1 MKHAK
6 LAVLVFLSLALGPLA
21 FGQAAVTSLRGTVSD
36 TSGGAV
42 AGAQV
47 DLDDRTNGS
56 HATATTG
63 TDGAYEF
70 PQLKPGSYTITVAT
84 GGGFAKQTKFAELL
98 VSQPATINFTLSVSS
113 SSTVVE
119 VNAEAQT
126 LNTTDATI
134 GNAVSNATIQAL
146 PMEGRNVPDLLSLQP
161 GVVYLGQQT
170 GAIRDQDS
178 RSGSVAGARS
188 DQTNITLDGIDN
200 NDQRQGYAFTGALRS
215 TLDSVEEFRVTTT
228 SSNADSGRS
237 SGAQVNMVTKSGTNN
252 FHGSAYEYNRNT
264 LFAANDW
271 FNKKAQLDSGLP
283 NKAGRLDRNTYGAS
297 LGGPIKKGKLF
308 FFLNY
313 EAQKTSE
320 NQQETLEVPTDS
332 FRQGIM
338 KYVAAD
344 KSIVSL
350 TPSQLASMDPGC
362 SGAGTCPW
370 GGGVDPNVLAV
381 LNKYPEPNGAAKG
394 DGLNTASFTWSAPNP
409 IKLNTYIA
417 KLDYTLST
425 KNRLYVRG
433 NLQGDHTLQPPEF
446 PGGTPSSTQIVTS
459 KGLAVGDSWFIRNNL
474 INDFRYGYIRQA
486 LDNIGSGNNSFVDFA
501 EISPFIAETR
511 TAVLNV
517 PVHNFVDDLT
527 WVKRKHTLQFGG
539 NFRIIHNN
547 TASNNTSFSSG
558 SMGAGLLNPASVANA
573 SNSTRTV
580 NLDPAGYGFKPVD
593 QGFATSYDNQVLTLA
608 GVISG
613 VTDNFNYKVAPDGSS
628 SALIAPG
635 SIIPRNFK
643 NNEYEW
649 YVQDSWRLKSNLT
662 ITFGVRHTLLQ
673 TPYEVNGQQVA
684 PSINVHDWFENR
696 GLAAAKGQ
704 IHQPSF
710 SFVTTGQSRGGKP
723 YWDMN
728 KNNFA
733 PRLSAAYSP
742 GYKSGLLGSIFGG
755 PGKTSIRA
763 GAGVY
768 YDHYGS
774 GIVDSFS
781 QFGSFGLTTGL
792 SMPQN
797 SYGIGNAPRY
807 TGINAIPSYAST
819 NITPPTA
826 TQHYPVTPPS
836 NVFGSGFAINYGVDD
851 KLKTP
856 YSIATD
862 MSVQRELG
870 RGFTFEAAFVGRYGR
885 HLLQQ
890 LDLASPTDYR
900 DPVSGMDYYTASQIL
915 DRAFDAGAT
924 TVAPVPFWEN
934 VFPYAA
940 QPGLTATQTIYNN
953 LFLVEHGNDIA
964 NPFYLDVICQ
974 YPSGA
979 PIGGSCPRNLFWS
992 NQYSSLYAWSSIGSS
1007 SYNAGQFMLRHAMSH
1022 GLQMDFGYTYSQSI
1036 DLGSDA
1042 ERTSTFGTTSTSSS
1056 INNKTTFSQIIDSWN
1071 PSKNRGPSDFDTRH
1085 IITMDWFYQLPF
1097 GHDKALASSAHGFTE
1112 ALIGGWQFSG
1122 LARWTSGFP
1131 FSVLSGLNGGWPTNW
1146 SWRSWMVQTA
1156 PIKTGLFHNAQ
1167 GDPMVFADPAALQA
1181 AIPTDTPWRTP
1192 YAGDAGNRNNFRG
1205 DGFFGIDVGLAK
1217 SWAIRENIALKFAW
1231 EVFNVTNSVRF
1242 DVNPNDSLGSLSSI
1256 GNLGVYS
1263 RTLTSPR
1270 VQQFSLRL
1278 SF

>member
-1 MKHAK
+1 MKYSK
-6 LAVLVFLSLALGPLA
+6 SVVVTSLSLGMAVLA
-21 FGQAAVTSLRGTVSD
+21 FGQAAVTSLRGTVTD
-36 TSGGAV
+36 PTGAV
-42 AGAQV
+42 IAGAQV
-47 DLDDRTNGS
+47 ELGDQSNGF
-56 HATATTG
+56 HASRTTG
-63 TDGAYEF
+63 PDGAYEF
-70 PQLKPGSYTITVAT
+70 PQLNPGHYAITVT
-84 GGGFAKQTKFAELL
+84 GGGFARQTKTAELL
-98 VSQPATINFTLSVSS
+98 VSQPATINFALSVSS

-126 LNTTDATI
+126 LNTSDATI

-161 GVVYLGQQT
+161 GVVYLGRQISQ
-170 GAIRDQDS
+170 DQDS

-188 DQTNITLDGIDN
+188 DQTNITLDGLDN
-200 NDQRQGYAFTGALRS
+200 NDQRQGYAFAGALRS

-237 SGAQVNMVTKSGTNN
+237 SGAQVNMVTKSGANN

-271 FNKKAQLDSGLP
+271 FNKKAQSDSGLP

-297 LGGPIKKGKLF
+297 LGGPIKRNKVF

-320 NQQETLEVPTDS
+320 NVQETLEVPTDS

-350 TPSQLASMDPGC
+350 TPTQMVKMDPDC

-417 KLDYTLST
+417 KIDYTLSSQ
-425 KNRLYVRG
+425 NHLYVRG
-433 NLQGDHTLQPPEF
+433 NLQGDHLSAPPQF

-459 KGLAVGDSWFIRNNL
+459 KGLAVGDTWFLRNNL
-474 INDFRYGYIRQA
+474 INNFRYGYIRQA

-501 EISPFIAETR
+501 EISPLIAETR
-511 TAVLNV
+511 TTILNV

-527 WVKRKHTLQFGG
+527 WVKGKQTLQFGG

-547 TASNNTSFSSG
+547 TASNATSFSSG
-558 SMGAGLLNPASVANA
+558 GMGAGLLNPASVANA
-573 SNSTRTV
+573 SNAQRTV
-580 NLDPAGYGFKPVD
+580 NLDPAGYGFTPVD

-608 GVISG
+608 GIISG
-613 VTDNFNYKVAPDGSS
+613 VTDNFNYRVASDGASS
-628 SALIAPG
+628 SLIAPG
-635 SIIPRNFK
+635 SIIPRNYK

-649 YVQDSWRLKSNLT
+649 YVQDSWRIKSNLT
-662 ITFGVRHTLLQ
+662 VTFGVRQTLLQ

-684 PSINVHDWFENR
+684 PGINVHNWFENR

-704 IHQPSF
+704 IDQPSF
-710 SFVTTGQSRGGKP
+710 SFVPTGQSRGKKP

-733 PRLSAAYSP
+733 PRLSVAYSP
-742 GYKSGLLGSIFGG
+742 GYRGGLLGSLFGG

-797 SYGIGNAPRY
+797 SYSIGNAPRY
-807 TGINAIPSYAST
+807 IGINGIPSYAST
-819 NITPPTA
+819 SITPPPA
-826 TQHYPVTPPS
+826 TQQYPVTPPS
-836 NVFGSGFAINYGVDD
+836 NVFGSGFAISYGVDD
-851 KLKTP
+851 ALKTP
-856 YSIATD
+856 YSVATD
-862 MSVQRELG
+862 LSVQRELG
-870 RGFTFEAAFVGRYGR
+870 SGFTLEAAYVGRYGR

-940 QPGLTATQTIYNN
+940 QGGLSATQGIYNN

-979 PIGGSCPRNLFWS
+979 PIGSPCPRSLFWS
-992 NQYSSLYAWSSIGSS
+992 NQYSSLYAWSTIGSS

-1022 GLQMDFGYTYSQSI
+1022 GLQMDFGYTYSKSI

-1042 ERTSTFGTTSTSSS
+1042 ERTSTFGTTSTTSS
-1056 INNKTTFSQIIDSWN
+1056 IGGKTTFSQIIDTWN

-1097 GHDKALASSAHGFTE
+1097 GSGKAFASSAHGFTE

-1146 SWRSWMVQTA
+1146 NWRSWMVQTA
-1156 PIKTGLFHNAQ
+1156 PMKTGLYHNAQ
-1167 GDPMVFADPAALQA
+1167 GDPMAFPDPAALQA

-1192 YAGDAGNRNNFRG
+1192 YAGDAGSRNNFRG
-1205 DGFFGIDVGLAK
+1205 DGFFGIDAGLAK
-1217 SWAIRENIALKFAW
+1217 SWAIRENMALKFAW
-1231 EVFNVTNSVRF
+1231 EVFNLTNSVRF
-1242 DVNPNDSLGSLSSI
+1242 DVNPNTSLGTLSSS

-1270 VQQFSLRL
+1270 VQQFSLRF